1 LEPVA
6 LAVDRERRRELL
18 GQILFSAQL
27 HQLAA
32 VVVVAIRR
40 ERKTA
45 KTVVLA
51 AVAVGITMCKLLLDR
66 ATLQAQL
73 LLKATMVEMLRRFKT
88 TAVAAVALVQ

>member
-1 LEPVA
+1 MEQVA
-6 LAVDRERRRELL
+6 LAVDRERRKELL
-18 GQILFSAQL
+18 GQILFL
-27 HQLAA
+27 VRLLLL
-32 VVVVAIRR
+32 VVVAEVAMDR

-88 TAVAAVALVQ
+88 TVVAVVALVQ